1 MLVKCKTEGCKNYD
15 ILIERNLDVFGGYA
29 PGYHAIC
36 PECGKER
43 IQDDADNITNEAFNI
58 DHTNLNSK
66 RMFET
71 KVRKYSY

>member
-1 MLVKCKTEGCKNYD
+1 MLVKCKTEGCKNYG

-36 PECGKER
+36 PECGAER
-43 IQDDADNITNEAFNI
+43 VQDDIDNTPDGVFNI

-66 RMFET
+66 RLFSDKSKGT
-71 KVRKYSY
+71 IY